1 MVLEGSNFRDG
12 MLSYR
17 DGDFQ
22 KAKKS
27 FDLALSQDH
36 AIQANFMLGKMYLYG
51 EGVLANIQ
59 TSIKY
64 LERASQSGNIR
75 ADCYLAEAY
84 IKNGTDKKKAISLL
98 KTGIKRNIKECKKIY
113 NMQIKQGA
121 KK

>member
-17 DGDFQ
+17 DGNFQ

-36 AIQANFMLGKMYLYG
+36 AMQANFMLGKMYLRG
-51 EGVLANIQ
+51 EGVLADIQ

-64 LERASQSGNIR
+64 LEIASQRGNIR
-75 ADCYLAEAY
+75 ANCYLAEAY
-84 IKNGTDKKKAISLL
+84 IKNGTDKKKAVSLL
-98 KTGIKRNIKECKKIY
+98 KAGIDRNIRECKKIY
-113 NMQIKQGA
+113 NTEIKQGA